1 MNTIFKQFQMKF
13 SCLVISPVAHYP
25 YWPITKWIFA
35 PTKLLPKKVFLHK
48 MADMDIKIIFLSDL
62 LSSVI
67 NFEPKIHTF
76 AENVLTLLRV
86 YLFNANLLRK
96 CTYFQQLAIFR
107 AIIQLAIF
115 RGVLKN
121 ILTKP

>member
-1 MNTIFKQFQMKF
+1 
-13 SCLVISPVAHYP
+13 
-25 YWPITKWIFA
+25 
-35 PTKLLPKKVFLHK
+35 
-48 MADMDIKIIFLSDL
+48 MDIKIIFLADF
-62 LSSVI
+62 LSLVI
-67 NFEPKIHTF
+67 NFGPKIHKF

-86 YLFNANLLRK
+86 YLFSANLLRK

>member
-1 MNTIFKQFQMKF
+1 
-13 SCLVISPVAHYP
+13 
-25 YWPITKWIFA
+25 
-35 PTKLLPKKVFLHK
+35 
-48 MADMDIKIIFLSDL
+48 MDIKIIFLSDF

-67 NFEPKIHTF
+67 NFEPKIHKF

-96 CTYFQQLAIFR
+96 CTYFQRKSA
-107 AIIQLAIF
+107 IQLATF
-115 RGVLKN
+115 SGVLKN